1 MTTGRINQV
10 AILGHTGGPRA
21 ACSDSTLSAR
31 LRGRAPPTGLPD
43 LKSTKGARGAMEGPR
58 RSRATARPLTGAG
71 QPSTGWGA
79 IVRHR
84 VPAATKGGGRA
95 RAAAQSPIT
104 RKPANTRPNGTMQ
117 AAARKHAVDM
127 GHLGPKKRRGMV
139 EIRGTPPKAGS
150 VPRTRLRLPRTGDGP
165 RRFRRRPHRLACNV
179 PGSGPG
185 RGTEE
190 TVNTAPPSRAEH
202 RPVKSHAPHRRGRAR
217 RVSRSP
223 VPARHT
229 RVRDPPYR
237 YKPHMSSRR
246 AKTRRLP

>member
-31 LRGRAPPTGLPD
+31 LRGRVPPAGLPD
-43 LKSTKGARGAMEGPR
+43 LKRTKGARGAMEGPR

-71 QPSTGWGA
+71 QPSTEWGA

-95 RAAAQSPIT
+95 RTAAQSPIT
-104 RKPANTRPNGTMQ
+104 KKPANTRPNGTMQ

-127 GHLGPKKRRGMV
+127 GHLGPKKRRGRV
-139 EIRGTPPKAGS
+139 KIRGTPPKASS

-179 PGSGPG
+179 PRSGRDEARRKP
-185 RGTEE
+185 RTRLHRLAPS
-190 TVNTAPPSRAEH
+190 TAPSRATH
-202 RPVKSHAPHRRGRAR
+202 RTAGDEPVGSAVAR
-217 RVSRSP
+217 FRLGTHGFETLRIDTSR
-223 VPARHT
+223 T
-229 RVRDPPYR
+229 
-237 YKPHMSSRR
+237 
-246 AKTRRLP
+246 